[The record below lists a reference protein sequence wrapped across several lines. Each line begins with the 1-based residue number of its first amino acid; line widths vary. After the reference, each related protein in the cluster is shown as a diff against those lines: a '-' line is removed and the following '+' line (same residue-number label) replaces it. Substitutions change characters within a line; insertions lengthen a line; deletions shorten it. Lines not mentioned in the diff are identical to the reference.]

1 MEGLDSNFRTVGKEL
16 KKKKKKKEREE
27 WSTGVWEGDIQA
39 GTNAK
44 VLRLESRFHVWGAAG
59 GSVGKEGKRTEL
71 RDRR

>member
-1 MEGLDSNFRTVGKEL
+1 MVHGR
-16 KKKKKKKEREE
+16 
-27 WSTGVWEGDIQA
+27 VWEGDIQA

-71 RDRR
+71 RDEQKVTLASSDKAL